1 MTSKEKLLRARIL
14 EMSGVDPKKCMK
26 CGKCTAS
33 CPSYGEMDYHPHEYV
48 YMVEKGRIEALLS
61 SDAMYK
67 CLGCFSCI
75 DRCPRG
81 VQPAKLIEAVRQLAV
96 REKEGNRLSPN
107 DIPAV
112 LDEKMP
118 QQALVGAFRK
128 FAK

>member
-96 REKEGNRLSPN
+96 REKGNNRLSPN

-128 FAK
+128 FSK

>member
-1 MTSKEKLLRARIL
+1 MTNREKELRARIL

-33 CPSYGEMDYHPHEYV
+33 CPSYGEMDYHPHKYV
-48 YMVEKGRIEALLS
+48 YMVEKGRIDALLF

-96 REKEGNRLSPN
+96 REKGKNRLTPN

-112 LDEKMP
+112 LDDKMP

-128 FAK
+128 YAK